1 MAYQSDLIF
10 DVGLHRGE
18 DTDFYLKKG
27 FRVAAFE
34 ADPDL
39 VAHCKG
45 RFRDAISEGP
55 LQIVEGAIAP
65 ETAGERLA
73 FYKNLQKS
81 VWGTIDASWAER
93 NEKIGARSVKIEVV
107 RVDVV
112 EAFRTLGVPFYLK
125 VDIEGAD
132 HLVLDGLHRLKDR
145 PRYISIEAEAVD
157 FTRLVAQLDALRDL
171 GYHGFKPVQQA
182 RRPRTQIA
190 TTTLCGGPLYYVF
203 GDSASGPFG
212 DDLPGAWLSYD
223 QCLRDY
229 RRIFIRYRLFGD
241 NAILSRLPGGKEI
254 TRLLGWVRGKPMP
267 EESRRVWRCH

>member
-1 MAYQSDLIF
+1 MAYQPDLIF

-27 FRVAAFE
+27 FRVVAFE

-39 VAHCKG
+39 VAHCKA
-45 RFRDAISEGP
+45 RFRDAIAEGR

-65 ETAGERLA
+65 EMAGEHVA

-93 NEKIGARSVKIEVV
+93 NEKSGARSVKVEVV
-107 RVDVV
+107 RVDIV
-112 EAFRTLGVPFYLK
+112 EAFLTLGVPFYLK

-145 PRYISIEAEAVD
+145 PCYISIEAEELD
-157 FTRLVAQLDALRDL
+157 FTRSVAQLDALRDL

-182 RRPRTQIA
+182 RMPRTQIV
-190 TTTLCGGPLYYVF
+190 TTTLGGDPLFYVF

-212 DDLPGAWLSYD
+212 DDLPGVWLSYD
-223 QCLRDY
+223 QCLGEY
-229 RRIFIRYRLFGD
+229 RRIFARYRLFGD

-254 TRLLGWVRGKPMP
+254 TRLLGWVRGSPMVGWYDTHAKL
-267 EESRRVWRCH
+267 E

>member
-1 MAYQSDLIF
+1 MACQSDLIF
-10 DVGLHRGE
+10 DIGLHRGE

-34 ADPDL
+34 ADQDL
-39 VAHCKG
+39 IAHCKV
-45 RFRDAISEGP
+45 RFRDAISSGR

-65 ETAGERLA
+65 ETSGERLA

-93 NEKIGARSVKIEVV
+93 NAKIGASSVKVEVA

-112 EAFRTLGVPFYLK
+112 EAFQSLGVPFYLK

-157 FTRLVAQLDALRDL
+157 LSRLVAQLDALQDL
-171 GYHGFKPVQQA
+171 GYCSFKPVQQA
-182 RRPRTQIA
+182 RIPRTQIA
-190 TTTLCGGPLYYVF
+190 TTTLGGDPLYYSF
-203 GDSASGPFG
+203 GDSASGAFG
-212 DDLPGAWLSYD
+212 DDLPEKWLSYE
-223 QCLRDY
+223 QCLAEY
-229 RRIFIRYRLFGD
+229 RGIFRRYRLFGD
-241 NAILSRLPGGKEI
+241 NSILSRLPGGKQI
-254 TRLLGWVRGKPMP
+254 TRLLGWVRGKPMVGWYDTHAKL
-267 EESRRVWRCH
+267 E